1 MRTLHPAKA
10 SKNEHHPDRTRK
22 TATIIRYMNRRNQI
36 YELSSIESERFRV
49 QKFSPPYYL
58 SRFKSF
64 EKEPTT
70 SDGHCFSKSFN
81 GIFDTSNYGI
91 LQLNNGLARTP
102 QMGWNSWNFLAC
114 NINETII
121 KETADALISTG
132 LADLGYVYVNIGS
145 VGP

>member
-1 MRTLHPAKA
+1 MLERNGEETLIKRQAA
-10 SKNEHHPDRTRK
+10 LN
-22 TATIIRYMNRRNQI
+22 
-36 YELSSIESERFRV
+36 
-49 QKFSPPYYL
+49 FSNFAISTPL
-58 SRFKSF
+58 FGFTSF

-114 NINETII
+114 NINKTII

-132 LADLGYVYVNIGS
+132 LANLGYVYVNIGS

>member
-1 MRTLHPAKA
+1 MAPVPIPIPIPRFLN
-10 SKNEHHPDRTRK
+10 SNS
-22 TATIIRYMNRRNQI
+22 IRFGSVPMVWFRFQFGF
-36 YELSSIESERFRV
+36 YE
-49 QKFSPPYYL
+49 FSPPYYL

-64 EKEPTT
+64 EIEPTT

-81 GIFDTSNYGI
+81 GILDTSNYGI

-121 KETADALISTG
+121 KETAGALISTG